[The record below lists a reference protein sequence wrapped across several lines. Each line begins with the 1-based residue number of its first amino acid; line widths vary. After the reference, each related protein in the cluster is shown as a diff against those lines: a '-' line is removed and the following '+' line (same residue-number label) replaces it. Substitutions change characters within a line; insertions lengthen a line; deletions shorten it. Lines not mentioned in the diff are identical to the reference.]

1 MILVTGSEASGKK
14 TYVRGLGYTED
25 DMSYDP
31 YSDAPVIL
39 NVERAVFEA
48 LRAEEEKEEACGKD
62 TVSADKKVELT
73 EKAKINEAARLF
85 EQLKNKKVVTIN
97 EVGSGVIPA
106 DRAGRLGREASGR
119 LSVLL
124 AKEAEQVIR
133 MVCGIPVV
141 LKEAE
146 ESRRSTTLR

>member
-14 TYVRGLGYTED
+14 TYVKSLGFTDEE
-25 DMSYDP
+25 MSYDP

-39 NVERAVFEA
+39 NVERAVFLA
-48 LRAEEEKEEACGKD
+48 LKKEEEAACADAKALKD
-62 TVSADKKVELT
+62 SADEKVERT
-73 EKAKINEAARLF
+73 EKAKINEAALLF
-85 EQLKNKKVVTIN
+85 GQLKNKKVVTIN

-106 DRAGRLGREASGR
+106 ERAERLGREATGR

-124 AKEAEQVIR
+124 AKEAEQVVR

-141 LKEAE
+141 LK
-146 ESRRSTTLR
+146 

>member
-14 TYVRGLGYTED
+14 TYVKSLGFTEE

-39 NVERAVFEA
+39 NVERAVFLA
-48 LRAEEEKEEACGKD
+48 LKEKEEEAA
-62 TVSADKKVELT
+62 SADEKVERT
-73 EKAKINEAARLF
+73 EKAKINEAALLF
-85 EQLKNKKVVTIN
+85 ERLKNKKVVTIN

-106 DRAGRLGREASGR
+106 ERAERLGREASGR

-124 AKEAEQVIR
+124 AKEAEQVVR
-133 MVCGIPVV
+133 MVCGIPVM
-141 LKEAE
+141 LKG
-146 ESRRSTTLR
+146 

>member
-14 TYVRGLGYTED
+14 TYVKSLGFTEE

-48 LRAEEEKEEACGKD
+48 LRNSDETGGSPDE
-62 TVSADKKVELT
+62 KVECT
-73 EKAKINEAARLF
+73 EKTKIKEAALLF
-85 EQLKNKKVVTIN
+85 EQLKDKKVVTVN

-106 DRAGRLGREASGR
+106 GRAERVGRETSGR

-124 AKEAEQVIR
+124 AKEAEQVVR

-141 LKEAE
+141 IKAP
-146 ESRRSTTLR
+146 R

>member
-14 TYVRGLGYTED
+14 TYVKSLGFTEE
-25 DMSYDP
+25 DMSFDP

-39 NVERAVFEA
+39 NVERAVFLA
-48 LRAEEEKEEACGKD
+48 LKEKEEEAA
-62 TVSADKKVELT
+62 SADEKVERT
-73 EKAKINEAARLF
+73 EKAKINEAALLF

-106 DRAGRLGREASGR
+106 ERAERLGREASGR

-124 AKEAEQVIR
+124 AKEAEQVVR
-133 MVCGIPVV
+133 MVCGIPVM
-141 LKEAE
+141 LKG
-146 ESRRSTTLR
+146 

>member
-14 TYVRGLGYTED
+14 TYVKSLGFTEE

-39 NVERAVFEA
+39 NVERAVFLA
-48 LRAEEEKEEACGKD
+48 LKEKEEEAA
-62 TVSADKKVELT
+62 SADERVERT
-73 EKAKINEAARLF
+73 EKAKINEAALLF

-106 DRAGRLGREASGR
+106 ERAERLGREASGR

-124 AKEAEQVIR
+124 AKEAEQVVR
-133 MVCGIPVV
+133 MVCGIPVM
-141 LKEAE
+141 LKG
-146 ESRRSTTLR
+146 

>member
-14 TYVRGLGYTED
+14 TYVKSLGFTEE
-25 DMSYDP
+25 DMSFDP

-39 NVERAVFEA
+39 NVERAVFLA
-48 LRAEEEKEEACGKD
+48 LKEKEEEAA
-62 TVSADKKVELT
+62 SADERVERT
-73 EKAKINEAARLF
+73 EKAKINEAALLF

-106 DRAGRLGREASGR
+106 ERAERLGREASGR

-124 AKEAEQVIR
+124 AKEAEQVVR
-133 MVCGIPVV
+133 MVCGIPVM
-141 LKEAE
+141 LKG
-146 ESRRSTTLR
+146 

>member
-14 TYVRGLGYTED
+14 TYVKSLGFTEE

-39 NVERAVFEA
+39 NVERAVFLA
-48 LRAEEEKEEACGKD
+48 LKEKEEEAA
-62 TVSADKKVELT
+62 SADEKVERT
-73 EKAKINEAARLF
+73 EKAKINEAALLF

-106 DRAGRLGREASGR
+106 ERAERLGREASGR

-124 AKEAEQVIR
+124 AKEAEQVVR
-133 MVCGIPVV
+133 MVCGIPVM
-141 LKEAE
+141 LKG
-146 ESRRSTTLR
+146 